1 MFPAFL
7 TAFFFSFSGVC
18 ASRSTRLIGPIKANF
33 YRLVFGFACLAL
45 YAYTLGQGHR
55 GPGLVWFM
63 VSGAVGVGL
72 GDTATFLAIRRI
84 GPRLSVMLVQ
94 CLTAPIGAV
103 VEWLW
108 LGTRLTPFQMMGS
121 AVILLGS
128 GLALWPEKKIDISPA
143 LLRAGIIFGSL
154 GALGQALGAVITR
167 KADETNAIAHLHV
180 NGMTA
185 AYQRMVGA
193 LIVGIIIYYAIEL
206 FLRRKRTHMIVPTA
220 VLQKAAP
227 WIVLNA
233 LSGLVLG
240 ISCYQWALQNTATG
254 IVLAIVATT
263 PLIVM
268 PMAYLLDN
276 DRPSRRALLGGV
288 VAVVGVLVIKF
299 LG

>member
-55 GPGLVWFM
+55 GPGFVWFM
-63 VSGAVGVGL
+63 ISGAVGVGL

-108 LGTRLTPFQMMGS
+108 LGTRLTPFQLLGS
-121 AVILLGS
+121 AIILMGS
-128 GLALWPEKKIDISPA
+128 GLALWPEKKINISPA

-167 KADETNAIAHLHV
+167 KADSTNTLVHFQV

-185 AYQRMVGA
+185 AYQRMLGA

-206 FLRRKRTHMIVPTA
+206 LMRRKRRAPLPAGVYP
-220 VLQKAAP
+220 KAAP
-227 WIVLNA
+227 WIVLNG

-254 IVLAIVATT
+254 IVLAVVATT

-299 LG
+299 YG